1 MQKLNLQKKFSL
13 LKKNDIER
21 RFSLKIENDILLKD
35 FQAKETY
42 D

>member
-1 MQKLNLQKKFSL
+1 MQQHNLQKKFSL